1 MKRILSEYIPL
12 RHVPLA
18 LGYSTLWV
26 VALGVFGYP
35 TDEVL
40 AVTVIA
46 YLAMLVSRLVIAN
59 LVARVMGRLYQYAL
73 RVVGRERFKL
83 IEESTIV
90 QSRRARV
97 TLAMLVLNVVLVI
110 SGLTFVAMLPIIDYA
125 GLTSLGFYFTFLSWI
140 LLAVS
145 SLSLCGMFA
154 MSFKGWVKDRSRT
167 EGTTDASNSNRTIA
181 GIVEAVR
188 SSGPLTSE

>member
-12 RHVPLA
+12 RHAPLA

-26 VALGVFGYP
+26 IALGVFGYP

-40 AVTVIA
+40 AVIVIA
-46 YLAMLVSRLVIAN
+46 YISLLVSRLVIAS
-59 LVARVMGRLYQYAL
+59 LVALVLGRLYQYAL

-83 IEESTIV
+83 IEESAIM
-90 QSRRARV
+90 QSRLARV
-97 TLAMLVLNVVLVI
+97 TLAVLVLNVVLVI

-125 GLTSLGFYFTFLSWI
+125 GLTSLGSYFMLLSWI

-145 SLSLCGMFA
+145 SLTLCGMFV
-154 MSFKGWVKDRSRT
+154 MSFKGWSKIKAGLREPRMPVIQIEQSQGLLKRF
-167 EGTTDASNSNRTIA
+167 GVLAS
-181 GIVEAVR
+181 
-188 SSGPLTSE
+188 

>member
-12 RHVPLA
+12 RHAPLA

-26 VALGVFGYP
+26 IALGVFGYP

-40 AVTVIA
+40 AVIVIA
-46 YLAMLVSRLVIAN
+46 YLTMLVSRLVIAN
-59 LVARVMGRLYQYAL
+59 LVALVIGRLYQYAL

-83 IEESTIV
+83 IEESAIM
-90 QSRRARV
+90 QSRLARV
-97 TLAMLVLNVVLVI
+97 TLAVLVLNVVLVI

-125 GLTSLGFYFTFLSWI
+125 GLTSLGSYFMLLSWI

-145 SLSLCGMFA
+145 SLTLCGMFA
-154 MSFKGWVKDRSRT
+154 MSFKGWSKIEAGLREPQMPIIQIEQSQGLLKRFGVL
-167 EGTTDASNSNRTIA
+167 AS
-181 GIVEAVR
+181 
-188 SSGPLTSE
+188 

>member
-1 MKRILSEYIPL
+1 MRCWL
-12 RHVPLA
+12 
-18 LGYSTLWV
+18 
-26 VALGVFGYP
+26 
-35 TDEVL
+35 
-40 AVTVIA
+40 VTVIA

-110 SGLTFVAMLPIIDYA
+110 SGLDFR
-125 GLTSLGFYFTFLSWI
+125 
-140 LLAVS
+140 
-145 SLSLCGMFA
+145 C
-154 MSFKGWVKDRSRT
+154 
-167 EGTTDASNSNRTIA
+167 DA
-181 GIVEAVR
+181 
-188 SSGPLTSE
+188 PYH